1 MYSKKKSKLTALL
14 LAGSMMCGI
23 TVPATEAQAMYINTN
38 RDTGLPEK
46 AIEIVEQSVEDYEKL
61 YETDSAIY
69 YFRDDRDI
77 IAVFDKESGY
87 LWKTG
92 LDSASSKELKSEAK
106 NAETEEDF
114 ARLENSPMEENMNE
128 IYTDFANSLVSVEY
142 REVDNVESLKKASSA
157 SSDSESALSKVDDN
171 VFCLDVD
178 FKKPDLQMKVYIIF
192 GEKDITYDIRFE
204 DMAGEGLA
212 ALTDLY
218 LTPFLGSSGG
228 EILRFNRETG
238 EYEDVAVK
246 KEAPTGYAFIPD
258 GSGALV
264 RFQDNTVAFQAYT
277 GKVYGQDVSQ
287 GEYYYTELSDA
298 IALKDPVMPVFGV
311 AYGDNQVAFVA
322 YADEGDEHMSITLT
336 PEENVTYY
344 TWTCPK
350 FTYNL
355 KYYKVYNKAGDGYF
369 SLMDNP
375 NQFDI
380 SMTYEFL
387 SGDGSGSTEAANY
400 VGMALAYRRHLMEEG
415 VLSEDGNVQTG
426 DIPIRLDFIM
436 SDAKSSVVGMENVVV
451 TTASDVEEILNDVTA
466 NGITNINT
474 GLSGWQKKGV
484 SFSKPYTRKF
494 TSKIGTKNEFKDL
507 FTSFA
512 DKGIDISFAQDY
524 VTINEIMLNYYNTAV
539 RHANSWYVFEDRGA
553 LLMNTVPTD
562 YFGFAVPTKSADWL
576 LRQFDNMKD
585 YSSSM
590 TVEGIGSI
598 LTGSFTKDGAIY
610 TVDEAVDLYQ
620 ETLAQIRKEVKL
632 NIETPGKYLWQYTN
646 RYLQSPVG
654 HSQYVFETD
663 AVPFLQIVLN
673 GTMEVY
679 GPYANFSFY
688 TQSDILK
695 MIDYNL
701 YPSFILS
708 YEPSYELADTV
719 SCDLYSTEYSLYEEL
734 IAEIYTKVNAVLS
747 QVAGYQWTDRAV
759 VENGVIVNTYEKEG
773 KVKEV
778 IINYSSDVVSYQG
791 VSIEAL
797 SAQVIK

>member
-1 MYSKKKSKLTALL
+1 
-14 LAGSMMCGI
+14 
-23 TVPATEAQAMYINTN
+23 
-38 RDTGLPEK
+38 
-46 AIEIVEQSVEDYEKL
+46 
-61 YETDSAIY
+61 
-69 YFRDDRDI
+69 
-77 IAVFDKESGY
+77 
-87 LWKTG
+87 
-92 LDSASSKELKSEAK
+92 
-106 NAETEEDF
+106 
-114 ARLENSPMEENMNE
+114 
-128 IYTDFANSLVSVEY
+128 
-142 REVDNVESLKKASSA
+142 
-157 SSDSESALSKVDDN
+157 
-171 VFCLDVD
+171 
-178 FKKPDLQMKVYIIF
+178 
-192 GEKDITYDIRFE
+192 
-204 DMAGEGLA
+204 
-212 ALTDLY
+212 
-218 LTPFLGSSGG
+218 
-228 EILRFNRETG
+228 
-238 EYEDVAVK
+238 
-246 KEAPTGYAFIPD
+246 
-258 GSGALV
+258 
-264 RFQDNTVAFQAYT
+264 
-277 GKVYGQDVSQ
+277 
-287 GEYYYTELSDA
+287 
-298 IALKDPVMPVFGV
+298 
-311 AYGDNQVAFVA
+311 
-322 YADEGDEHMSITLT
+322 
-336 PEENVTYY
+336 
-344 TWTCPK
+344 
-350 FTYNL
+350 
-355 KYYKVYNKAGDGYF
+355 
-369 SLMDNP
+369 
-375 NQFDI
+375 
-380 SMTYEFL
+380 
-387 SGDGSGSTEAANY
+387 
-400 VGMALAYRRHLMEEG
+400 
-415 VLSEDGNVQTG
+415 
-426 DIPIRLDFIM
+426 
-436 SDAKSSVVGMENVVV
+436 
-451 TTASDVEEILNDVTA
+451 
-466 NGITNINT
+466 
-474 GLSGWQKKGV
+474 
-484 SFSKPYTRKF
+484 
-494 TSKIGTKNEFKDL
+494 
-507 FTSFA
+507 
-512 DKGIDISFAQDY
+512 
-524 VTINEIMLNYYNTAV
+524 
-539 RHANSWYVFEDRGA
+539 
-553 LLMNTVPTD
+553 MNTVPTD